1 MTPVNGKVRT
11 ASAEADYIA
20 FGSGDRDMIILPGA
34 GDGFKTVKGSAGAAS
49 VMYRSFGKEFR
60 VWSFSR
66 RDDVPEGFGTDG
78 MADDVAD
85 AMDVL
90 GIEKACIYG
99 VSQGGMIAQQL
110 AIRHPEKV
118 ERMVLAVTSPG
129 PTPVMR
135 QSLDSWLA
143 MADRGDYKG
152 IMEDTAERSYTGKAR
167 DRYKRIYAL
176 AAGLSKPGDF
186 GRFRVMCTSSMEHDV
201 RGKLDKINCPVL
213 VIGAS
218 EDAVVG
224 PEGSKELAEGIKGS
238 SLYMYDGLS
247 HGAYDQAKDF
257 NKRVLDFLKGE

>member
-1 MTPVNGKVRT
+1 MLPVNGKVKT

-34 GDGFKTVKGSAGAAS
+34 GDGFKTVKGSARPAS
-49 VMYRSFGKEFR
+49 VMYRSFGNVFR

-66 RDDVPEGFGTDG
+66 RDDIPEGFGTDG

-85 AMDVL
+85 AMEVL
-90 GIEKACIYG
+90 GIEKACVYG

-129 PTPVMR
+129 PSPVMQ
-135 QSLDSWLA
+135 QSLKAWLA
-143 MADRGDYKG
+143 MADSEDYRG
-152 IMEDTAERSYTGKAR
+152 IMEDTAERSYTGPAR
-167 DRYKRIYAL
+167 ERYKKIYAL
-176 AAGLSKPGDF
+176 AAGLSKPKGYE
-186 GRFRVMCTSSMEHDV
+186 RFKAMCLSCIRHDV
-201 RGKLDKINCPVL
+201 RDKLDRISCPVL

-224 PEGSKELAEGIKGS
+224 PEGSIELAEGIKES
-238 SLYMYDGLS
+238 TLYMYDGLS
-247 HGAYDQAKDF
+247 HGAYDQARDF
-257 NKRVLDFLKGE
+257 NKRVLEFLKGE